1 MSTIMRNINMIS
13 RCEGIYRTDNLK
25 DTKLCSC
32 HHSYV
37 LAVCRH
43 PGMTQEQLAKHFCI
57 NKSSVTRS
65 LSHLEENGYVERRPD
80 PKDKRI
86 LCVYPTQKM
95 LDILPEVKRIAAD
108 WNEYLVEG
116 IEENDIALFRS
127 VLEKLA
133 ARAQMYISEK
143 EDGEK

>member
-1 MSTIMRNINMIS
+1 MRNINIIS

-25 DTKLCSC
+25 DAKLCSC

-37 LAVCRH
+37 LAICRH
-43 PGMTQEQLAKHFCI
+43 PGMTQEQLAKHICI

-95 LDILPEVKRIAAD
+95 LDILPEVRRIAAD

-133 ARAQMYISEK
+133 ARAHMYISEK
-143 EDGEK
+143 EDSEK